1 MWYIVGHGARS
12 IKARYN
18 NKHGQHSKNTP
29 RRTHIRFRIRF
40 RIHFCSFPSA
50 PSTKFTNKANAPLP
64 ADGEAARER
73 EEGERAGEREAEKN
87 RIKLKCKTI
96 SASHLV
102 PSKSKLFS
110 CQRHAR
116 VNMRPSPP
124 PLPPSLPSSP
134 SAQRELALLI
144 PVFCDQHWIL

>member
-1 MWYIVGHGARS
+1 MDTLIRILFMLIITNGGRTQKAHYNCTKIYIWYIVGHGARS

-73 EEGERAGEREAEKN
+73 EEKRERGREREKK
-87 RIKLKCKTI
+87 I
-96 SASHLV
+96 
-102 PSKSKLFS
+102 
-110 CQRHAR
+110 
-116 VNMRPSPP
+116 
-124 PLPPSLPSSP
+124 
-134 SAQRELALLI
+134 ELN
-144 PVFCDQHWIL
+144 

>member
-1 MWYIVGHGARS
+1 MLIITNGGRTQKAHYNCTKIYMYIWYIVGHGARS

-64 ADGEAARER
+64 ADGEAARES
-73 EEGERAGEREAEKN
+73 ERERGREREKK
-87 RIKLKCKTI
+87 I
-96 SASHLV
+96 
-102 PSKSKLFS
+102 
-110 CQRHAR
+110 
-116 VNMRPSPP
+116 
-124 PLPPSLPSSP
+124 
-134 SAQRELALLI
+134 ELN
-144 PVFCDQHWIL
+144 

>member
-1 MWYIVGHGARS
+1 MEAEHKKRITIVRKYICIWYIVGHGARS

-73 EEGERAGEREAEKN
+73 EGEREVGGERERGRK
-87 RIKLKCKTI
+87 
-96 SASHLV
+96 
-102 PSKSKLFS
+102 KS
-110 CQRHAR
+110 
-116 VNMRPSPP
+116 N
-124 PLPPSLPSSP
+124 
-134 SAQRELALLI
+134 
-144 PVFCDQHWIL
+144 